1 MPVPETPSISTG
13 KDISTSVS
21 VGRLMLFISSSAVSV
36 DSSLCTITVNV
47 LSLVKVPFTSF
58 AVKVTL
64 SFSSG
69 EVTGYSPEAASVTF
83 IIPSLSDVHFI
94 LSPESVIFFPVPA
107 MTVGETAALLM
118 ASLTHCSSGSTAGIG
133 SPPPEEFPPLP
144 EPPLSIF

>member
-1 MPVPETPSISTG
+1 
-13 KDISTSVS
+13 
-21 VGRLMLFISSSAVSV
+21 MLFISSSAVNV

-47 LSLVKVPFTSF
+47 LSLVKVPFIAF

-94 LSPESVIFFPVPA
+94 LSPESVIFFPVPT

-118 ASLTHCSSGSTAGIG
+118 ASLTHCSSGSAAGIG